1 MQAYLLTGAAGL
13 ITLAGGLL
21 ALRAEVY
28 RGLVYG
34 FCAGALIATALVSVV
49 PESLALLAMEGR
61 PEAVRPVL
69 LACLCGFF
77 LFYLLENLEHHGE
90 HRGGGEAA
98 ILHHTHRHQ
107 TGVWGAVGIGVHS
120 FLDGLAIGE
129 GFDAGTQ
136 IGWAVA
142 VGVLLHKLADGVSV
156 AGVMSGTRH
165 DRRTTVAMVV
175 LASVA
180 PLAGVLAHG
189 LVDLPLDGMALVFGW
204 FGGVFLYLGA
214 TSLLPA
220 AHEAAGSRS
229 VQVAALLG
237 VALVCAAAWLV
248 V

>member
-1 MQAYLLTGAAGL
+1 MHAYLLTGAAGL

-21 ALRAEVY
+21 ALRAELY
-28 RGLVYG
+28 RGLVFG

-61 PEAVRPVL
+61 SEDVRPVL

-77 LFYLLENLEHHGE
+77 LFYLLENLEH
-90 HRGGGEAA
+90 RGDRDEAA

-107 TGVWGAVGIGVHS
+107 TGVWGAAGIGVHS

-129 GFDAGTQ
+129 GFDAGTHL
-136 IGWAVA
+136 GWSVA
-142 VGVLLHKLADGVSV
+142 LGVLLHKLADGVSI

-165 DRRTTVAMVV
+165 DRRATVAMVAV
-175 LASVA
+175 AAVA

-189 LVDLPLDGMALVFGW
+189 LVELPLGGMALVFGW

-220 AHEAAGSRS
+220 AHEETSSRS
-229 VQVAALLG
+229 VQLAALLG